1 MRRCREE
8 ANWNVGGM
16 ANAGP
21 QKTVDIQEEG
31 IRGEVPSFALL
42 CRRRSIF
49 CTFDDAHFGVT
60 YCLSTHYAN
69 PLVAKGPQIGPSTT
83 DSARYENTNEPI
95 CLILNFTLKCADIW
109 ECAL

>member
-1 MRRCREE
+1 
-8 ANWNVGGM
+8 M

-21 QKTVDIQEEG
+21 QKTVDVQEEG

-49 CTFDDAHFGVT
+49 CTFDDALLGVT
-60 YCLSTHYAN
+60 YCLSAHYAN

-83 DSARYENTNEPI
+83 GLNNRDGI
-95 CLILNFTLKCADIW
+95 FLLIDLTL
-109 ECAL
+109 